1 MTNVIRP
8 GRGVKGAAG
17 AAIPDPIPT
26 GTPSPAGAAVA
37 TAGGA
42 AVAPA
47 GDALE
52 ISRLLVE
59 VLQLG
64 HVGRRGGPPVGGE
77 TATIPG
83 ALEAAGGARGARG
96 GPLTSHV
103 IRAAIHVYD
112 NGPQTI
118 SQLAAGMGISQGWA
132 SRVVDEME
140 RAGYLER
147 ERDPDDRRV
156 VRVRLVPA
164 AIERV
169 EMAYRWRGDSVEEA
183 LEGMSPAQRAAVT
196 AFLRRFV
203 DAARARG

>member
-1 MTNVIRP
+1 M
-8 GRGVKGAAG
+8 AF
-17 AAIPDPIPT
+17 PDPIPT
-26 GTPSPAGAAVA
+26 GGPSPAGTV
-37 TAGGA
+37 GP
-42 AVAPA
+42 PA
-47 GDALE
+47 GAVGPPVGDAIE

-64 HVGRRGGPPVGGE
+64 HVGRRGGPPSGGE
-77 TATIPG
+77 TATIPLAREASTG
-83 ALEAAGGARGARG
+83 ASSARR
-96 GPLTSHV
+96 GPLTSHL

-118 SQLAAGMGISQGWA
+118 SQLAAGMGVSQGWA
-132 SRVVDEME
+132 SRIVDEME

-164 AIERV
+164 AVERV

-183 LEGMSPAQRAAVT
+183 LEGMSPAERAAVT
-196 AFLRRFV
+196 AFLHRFV